1 MAQLAF
7 FHLPPTHC
15 RVCGR
20 LLTDPRSITKT
31 LGPICARNGDH
42 TTENGD
48 DDVPGDF
55 TLFEPMNEGIIL
67 RRDDRGVWTNVP
79 HVVTHHSPTG
89 YEFGYAGSGP
99 ADLALNIVEIMLNRL
114 GSSGERVT
122 CWRGDCWALAYAL
135 HQEFKFQ
142 FIASAPRAGLVIPYV
157 EVEQWI
163 RERMPATEGL

>member
-42 TTENGD
+42 TTEDGD

-67 RRDDRGVWTNVP
+67 KRDERGVWTNIQ

-99 ADLALNIVEIMLNRL
+99 ADLALNIVEIMLNRV
-114 GSSGERVT
+114 GYQGERIP
-122 CWRGDCWALAYAL
+122 CWRGDCWALAYEL
-135 HQEFKFQ
+135 HQDFKFQ
-142 FIASAPRAGLVIPYV
+142 FIASSPRNGSVIPYAV
-157 EVEQWI
+157 IEQWV
-163 RERMPATEGL
+163 REHIPATEGL